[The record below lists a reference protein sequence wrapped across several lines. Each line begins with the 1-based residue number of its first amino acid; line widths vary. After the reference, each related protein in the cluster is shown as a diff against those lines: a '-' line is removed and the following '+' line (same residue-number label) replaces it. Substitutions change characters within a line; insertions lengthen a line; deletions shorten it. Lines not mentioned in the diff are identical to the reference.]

1 MTIENILPSCTCD
14 EHCDSPC
21 PRHEEVNRMQDRLI
35 EMRELLAK
43 AMDVLVLKG
52 HAFATSDWE
61 RACLLAGRYGE
72 PFLNWR
78 SDND

>member
-1 MTIENILPSCTCD
+1 
-14 EHCDSPC
+14 
-21 PRHEEVNRMQDRLI
+21 
-35 EMRELLAK
+35 MRELLAK